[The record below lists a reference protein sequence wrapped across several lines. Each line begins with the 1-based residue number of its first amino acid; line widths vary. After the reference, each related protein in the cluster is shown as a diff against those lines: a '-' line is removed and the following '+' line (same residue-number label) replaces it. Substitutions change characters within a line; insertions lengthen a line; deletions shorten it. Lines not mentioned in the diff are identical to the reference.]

1 MPRKTLRLTSE
12 ATFSKKLSLITSSFH
27 FTFGWIRQQ
36 VSVLLLIAFN
46 VLEYK
51 FLYLSLY
58 DSPQWTMKTNPRSHS
73 CFDSQH
79 LAQSQTH
86 TLHSLNI
93 LYINMCFY
101 LAILTRICTLPVRKT
116 FPLLSIF

>member
-12 ATFSKKLSLITSSFH
+12 ATFSKKLSLIPSSFH

-36 VSVLLLIAFN
+36 SSVLLLIAFN

-58 DSPQWTMKTNPRSHS
+58 DSP
-73 CFDSQH
+73 
-79 LAQSQTH
+79 
-86 TLHSLNI
+86 
-93 LYINMCFY
+93 
-101 LAILTRICTLPVRKT
+101 
-116 FPLLSIF
+116 